1 MNKKSTYYMQCKKP
15 FKYLVYAMVL
25 VFMQLPQ
32 LLTARTV
39 PAVPGTDL
47 FLQETVTVKGTV
59 KDGKDGEALPGVT
72 ISDHQKKVLG
82 VTDVNGGFTVK
93 VVKGTEITFSMLG
106 YTPAKRTVN
115 AATNALTVNLAS
127 SSSELNEV
135 VVTALGIK
143 REEKSLGYATTTV
156 TSEQLTD
163 AASSNWTDALS
174 GKVAGL
180 NLVRSGSGPTGSN
193 KIILR
198 GENNLTGENEALI
211 VLDGVVMNNGSGRR
225 SANAGE
231 SAYGTSSDNMP
242 ADYGGSI
249 NDINPEDIE
258 SVTVL
263 KGPGAAALYGQ
274 RGANGAIIITTK
286 AGTARKK
293 GIGITINSKAQLESV
308 NRWPDLQ
315 YEYGQGLAGSAYYS
329 FGATLDGASTSG
341 TSSAYGPKFDGQYF
355 FQYDPSSQGVGKV
368 RTPWVG
374 YEKSGVNQY
383 FETSHTFTNS
393 VSIDG
398 GSEKNTARFG
408 VTNTQ
413 NKWIMPN
420 TGYGR
425 NNVSLSLNSKVSDK
439 LSITS
444 RVNYQNRYSDNM
456 PGAGYGNQS
465 IMYWYIFWQPSAD
478 LNWLKNYWV
487 NGAEG
492 KSIKYPFS
500 TFPENP
506 YAIAYEF
513 LNSQSRNAVT
523 GMVQASYNI
532 TKDLNLML
540 RTSVDLAYEKR
551 AQVRPFDAGTK
562 LPRGSYRAQN
572 FYSQEASGDFLL
584 RYSKKINKDF
594 NFSITGGGSM
604 LKNFYNR
611 DENRA
616 DSLNAPGI
624 YTFANAAGPVVAS
637 PFKTQ
642 YSFNSLLGLFSAAYK
657 EYLYLDLTGR
667 NDWNSVLATPL
678 RTENAAFFYPSA
690 SVSFLVSEAF
700 KLPSQISFAKLR
712 FSASQVG
719 SGGTS
724 PYLTS
729 FNYVIAGNGQFGGG
743 LQNPGLLSNPN
754 LLPLKTTTYE
764 IGTDVRFFKS
774 RLGLDVAYYFGTTKN
789 QHLKRIV
796 DRSTGFNQIL
806 INAGAVQNKGIEI
819 AVNGSILKSKNGL
832 NWNMFGTFAANS
844 NKVTAL
850 LDSNVVLRTGPVAG
864 GQIIAKVGGSMGDMY
879 GRGYVRSPDGQIV
892 YDETTGNAKI
902 TENVIY
908 IGNTI
913 PKFKT
918 SLGTDFRYK
927 GFKLNVL
934 FDAQVG
940 GVAHSLLNYKMVEQ
954 GKLKSTVPGRYNGI
968 IGKGVIQNPDGTY
981 RPNDVITFNIDEY
994 YRSHMGADNAE
1005 GSTFST
1011 DFIKFR
1017 EARFE
1022 YTIPA
1027 KVTARLGLQKA
1038 TLGVYGRDL
1047 FIWSPW
1053 PMFDPEFG
1061 TLSGTD
1067 IVQGFETGQFP
1078 STRSYGINL
1087 IVGF

>member
-1 MNKKSTYYMQCKKP
+1 MKRNFTNHIRFTKLS
-15 FKYLVYAMVL
+15 KY
-25 VFMQLPQ
+25 VFFACALTLAQSLQ
-32 LLTARTV
+32 LLQAEPV
-39 PAVPGTDL
+39 AVMGDGA
-47 FLQETVTVKGTV
+47 FQEKVTIKGTV
-59 KDGKDGEALPGVT
+59 KDDADNQPLPGVT
-72 ISDHQKKVLG
+72 ITDNQRKVLAITNADG
-82 VTDVNGGFTVK
+82 NFTVTTE
-93 VVKGTEITFSMLG
+93 KGTELSFNMLG
-106 YTPAKRTVN
+106 YTVVKHM
-115 AATNALTVNLAS
+115 AAGNENSLNIRMATS
-127 SSSELNEV
+127 SNELNEV

-143 REEKSLGYATTTV
+143 REEKSLGYSTTTV

-180 NLVRSGSGPTGSN
+180 NLIRSGSGPTGSN

-242 ADYGGSI
+242 ADYGSSI

-286 AGTARKK
+286 SGSAKKK
-293 GIGITINSKAQLESV
+293 GIGISINSKAEMETI
-308 NRWPDLQ
+308 NRFPDLQ
-315 YEYGQGLAGSAYYS
+315 FEYGQGLDGVAYYS
-329 FGATLDGASTSG
+329 YGASLDGASTSG

-355 FQYDPSSQGVGKV
+355 FQYNPDLQAVGAV

-374 YEKSGVNQY
+374 YENKVNKY
-383 FETSHTFTNS
+383 FETANTITNS

-398 GSEKNTARFG
+398 GSEKNTARFS
-408 VTNTQ
+408 VTNVKNQ
-413 NKWIMPN
+413 WIMPN

-425 NNVSLSLNSKVSDK
+425 NSVSLSLNSKVSDK

-444 RVNYQNRYSDNM
+444 KIQYQNRFSDNL

-465 IMYWYIFWQPSAD
+465 IMYWYIFWQPNAD
-478 LNWLKNYWV
+478 LDWLKNYWV

-492 KSIKYPFS
+492 KTIKYPFS
-500 TFPENP
+500 SFPENP
-506 YAIAYEF
+506 YAIAHEF
-513 LNSQSRNAVT
+513 INTQSRNAVT
-523 GMVQASYNI
+523 GNIQASYNI
-532 TKDLNLML
+532 TKDLSLL
-540 RTSVDLAYEKR
+540 VRTSVDLSYTKT
-551 AQVRPFDAGTK
+551 AQERPFDAGTK
-562 LPRGSYRAQN
+562 LPKGSYRAQN
-572 FYSQEASGDFLL
+572 VYSQEASGDFLL
-584 RYSKKINKDF
+584 RYSKKIGKDF
-594 NFSITGGGSM
+594 NFSVTGGGSV

-611 DENRA
+611 DEIRA

-624 YTFANAAGPVVAS
+624 YTVANAAGPIISS
-637 PFKTQ
+637 PYKSQ
-642 YSFNSLLGLFSAAYK
+642 YSLNSFYGLFSAAYK
-657 EYLYLDLTGR
+657 EFLYLDLTGR

-678 RTENAAFFYPSA
+678 RTENAGFFYPSA
-690 SVSFLVSEAF
+690 SVSFLISETF
-700 KLPSQISFAKLR
+700 ELPSQISFAKVR
-712 FSASQVG
+712 FSASEVG

-729 FNYVIAGNGQFGGG
+729 YNYVVAGNGQFGGG
-743 LQNPGLLSNPN
+743 LQNPGLLSNPD
-754 LLPLKTTTYE
+754 LRPLKTVTYE

-774 RLGLDVAYYFGTTKN
+774 RLGLDVAYYFGKTKD
-789 QHLKRIV
+789 QHLRRIV
-796 DRSTGFNQIL
+796 DRSTGFSQIL
-806 INAGAVQNKGIEI
+806 INAGEVQNKGIEI
-819 AVNGSILKSKNGL
+819 AVNGSPLKSEHGL
-832 NWNMFGTFAANS
+832 NWNLFATFAANS
-844 NKVTAL
+844 NKVTQL

-864 GQIIAKVGGSMGDMY
+864 GQIVARVGGSMGDMY

-892 YDETTGNAKI
+892 YDERTGFAKI
-902 TENVIY
+902 TDNVVY

-918 SLGTDFRYK
+918 SLGTDLRYK
-927 GFKLNVL
+927 GFKLSVL

-940 GVAHSLLNYKMVEQ
+940 GVAHSLMNYKMVEQ
-954 GKLKSTVPGRYNGI
+954 GKLKSTLPGRYNGI
-968 IGKGVIQNPDGTY
+968 IGTGVIQNADGSY
-981 RPNDVITFNIDEY
+981 RPNDVITFDIDNY

-1017 EARFE
+1017 EARFD
-1022 YTIPA
+1022 YTLPTKI
-1027 KVTARLGLQKA
+1027 TASLGLQKT
-1038 TLGVYGRDL
+1038 TLGVYGRNL

-1067 IVQGFETGQFP
+1067 IVQGFETAQFP